1 MQETATAA
9 ARPATAPSTLFL
21 GLTPGQMA
29 AEPRGPGAGE
39 GEDGGLGHGQGS
51 READAP
57 VGADAQIDV
66 PDPLFYHSDR
76 DALHGDLPGLQ
87 LKGLLGLRGQ
97 HQSAPDYKGGAHVLL
112 CYLLVVFQALPLK
125 DHLDGLEAAAVVELY
140 ESEIFHIP
148 DCSHPAAD
156 GHLLSAQALAVCK
169 YSRYSLTLHM
179 ALHPFS
185 Q

>member
-1 MQETATAA
+1 MHRLGRHAA
-9 ARPATAPSTLFL
+9 HPEGCGKQIGTGPQMLDGAEELHAVALFL
-21 GLTPGQMA
+21 QGIV
-29 AEPRGPGAGE
+29 
-39 GEDGGLGHGQGS
+39 GGGS
-51 READAP
+51 
-57 VGADAQIDV
+57 
-66 PDPLFYHSDR
+66 
-76 DALHGDLPGLQ
+76 ALHGDLPGLQ

-185 Q
+185 QYRSLAP